1 MFSKNL
7 KRMGKTIGFR
17 LTLWYSAVF
26 IFSSLLLFG
35 LTYVLLSSS
44 IRAQG
49 RELIQTKIREYAL
62 QYESGGLKGLM
73 SEIHLEHS
81 NNQLAGFF
89 VRVADPQNKTL
100 SLTLPHK
107 WKEVYI
113 KEIEDG
119 SPSKSGEWTLLRRGD
134 DNVLEIANHRL
145 ADGSLLQV
153 GNESE
158 KQEKLLERFQTI
170 FAGIMVPVI
179 LLGFTGGSFFAFR
192 ALGPIRDL
200 IQTVRSVERGEMDA
214 RVPLRQTGD
223 ELDELVQLFNGMLE
237 RIETL
242 ITGMRAAL
250 DNAAHDLRTPVA
262 RMRAVVETVLH
273 SECDANTLREALMDC
288 AEESERIVTM
298 LSTLMDISEAETG
311 VIDLHLTKAN
321 IISLIDKV
329 IDLYQYVAEE
339 KGVGI
344 HTALPEELYARVDSN
359 RIRQVIAN
367 LLDNAI
373 KFSAEGGRIHIEA
386 CLEGDEVKISIK
398 DSGAGI
404 PPHDL
409 PHIFDRLYRGDKS
422 RSHRGLGLGLSL
434 VQAVVRAHKGRIE
447 VRSTPAEG
455 STFTLFLPV
464 DLRLYPL
471 NG

>member
-1 MFSKNL
+1 MFSKTL

-62 QYESGGLKGLM
+62 QYESGGMKGLM

-107 WKEVYI
+107 WKEIYV

-119 SPSKSGEWTLLRRGD
+119 SPSKSGQWTLLRRGD

-179 LLGFTGGSFFAFR
+179 LLGFTGGFFFAFR
-192 ALGPIRDL
+192 ALRPIRDL
-200 IQTVRSVERGEMDA
+200 IQAVRSVEGGRMDA
-214 RVPLRQTGD
+214 RVASRQTGD
-223 ELDELVQLFNGMLE
+223 ELDELVQLFNGMFE

-273 SECDANTLREALMDC
+273 SECDASTLREALMDC

-311 VIDLHLTKAN
+311 VIDLHLTKTN
-321 IISLIDKV
+321 VISLIEKV

-339 KGVGI
+339 KRVAI
-344 HTALPEELYARVDSN
+344 RTELPEELYARVDSN
-359 RIRQVIAN
+359 RIRQIIAN

-373 KFSAEGGRIHIEA
+373 KFSTEGGRIRMEA
-386 CLEGDEVKISIK
+386 CREGDEVKISIR

-447 VRSTPAEG
+447 VESTPGEG
-455 STFTLFLPV
+455 SIFTLFLPV
-464 DLRLYPL
+464 DLRLSPL